1 MAVECNSHMCLIL
14 LLSRRLWN
22 VLVVVL
28 NVATEQKVVECD
40 SHLCLM
46 MLLSRRLW
54 KVIVLQLIYKF
65 PDVYGITFLCS

>member
-1 MAVECNSHMCLIL
+1 ML

-54 KVIVLQLIYKF
+54 NVIV
-65 PDVYGITFLCS
+65 TCA